1 VSAYTAYFDAHK
13 SADDVMMNPFP
24 RIILIPGLGV
34 VTAGA
39 DAQAADISNQ
49 LYHRAVAVIRGCM
62 SVGEYTSLSAA
73 EAFAIEYWPLE
84 QYKLKLKP
92 APRELAGKIAI
103 VTGAASGIGRA
114 TARRLAADGAHIAIF
129 DINLEGAKKV
139 AQELNDT
146 YKMRRAIAV
155 HCDVTSEAAVIAAM
169 EQVIH
174 AFGGLDIVVN
184 NAGFAIAKPVT
195 ETTVDDWD
203 KMLNVL
209 GKGYF
214 LISREAFKIWQQQK
228 AGGSLVVIASKNSVM
243 ASKGNVAYSAA
254 KAAELHMARCLAEE
268 GGPIGVRV
276 NTVLPDAVLEGSG
289 IWDQGWRAARA
300 AGYGIKP
307 EELEDFYKART
318 VLKVNVRPEDIAE
331 AVSYFAGPRG
341 SRTTGGMITVDG
353 GVTAAYAR

>member
-1 VSAYTAYFDAHK
+1 
-13 SADDVMMNPFP
+13 
-24 RIILIPGLGV
+24 
-34 VTAGA
+34 
-39 DAQAADISNQ
+39 
-49 LYHRAVAVIRGCM
+49 M